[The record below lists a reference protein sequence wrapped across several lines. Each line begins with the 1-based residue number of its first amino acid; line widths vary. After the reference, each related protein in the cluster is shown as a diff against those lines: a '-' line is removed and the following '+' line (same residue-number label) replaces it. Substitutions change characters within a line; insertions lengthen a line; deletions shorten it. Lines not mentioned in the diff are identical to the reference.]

1 MILSRAPLRISFFGG
16 GTDLPSFLEKEY
28 GCVISTSI
36 DKYVYSVVQNS
47 FSGSNR
53 IVYMRSEEVSNV
65 EKIKHT
71 RVREIMKKIGL
82 TKGIEIHCLADVPAG
97 TGLGSSSSFAVSLF
111 NGLYAHQ
118 GKTVSKTK
126 LAEDAADIEI
136 NVLKEPIGKQDQT
149 ASAFGGFNFIK
160 FNTDGSVNV
169 EPIKLDKKTLE
180 NEIEKKLLLFYFKKT
195 RDASD
200 ILEEQNKNIMVDEE
214 KFGKMQKMK
223 AITLKM
229 YEELKDGKTENFGEA
244 LHESWMLKKSL
255 ANKISSSYIDSLYER
270 ARKAGAIGG
279 KVLGA
284 GGGGFILLYCEGN
297 KQKDLREKLKELRE
311 LKFKFETEGVKIT
324 YF

>member
-1 MILSRAPLRISFFGG
+1 
-16 GTDLPSFLEKEY
+16 
-28 GCVISTSI
+28 
-36 DKYVYSVVQNS
+36 
-47 FSGSNR
+47 
-53 IVYMRSEEVSNV
+53 
-65 EKIKHT
+65 
-71 RVREIMKKIGL
+71 MK
-82 TKGIEIHCLADVPAG
+82 
-97 TGLGSSSSFAVSLF
+97 
-111 NGLYAHQ
+111 
-118 GKTVSKTK
+118 SK
-126 LAEDAADIEI
+126 
-136 NVLKEPIGKQDQT
+136 
-149 ASAFGGFNFIK
+149 
-160 FNTDGSVNV
+160 
-169 EPIKLDKKTLE
+169 
-180 NEIEKKLLLFYFKKT
+180 KKLLLFYFKKT

-214 KFGKMQKMK
+214 KVGKMQKMK

-270 ARKAGAIGG
+270 AIKAGAIGG

-297 KQKDLREKLKELRE
+297 KQKYLREKLKELRE